1 VEWLHQQYALTAL
14 ETVLLVVT
22 SFAAGVFRGYTGFG
36 SALAIAPVLALAV
49 GPRAAIP
56 AILLV
61 MMISSVQLLPGALR
75 DVNWP
80 VVSFLSIG
88 GAIGIPI
95 GALLLIWVDQELV
108 RRSISGIVIFFA
120 ILLMTGWRYRGK
132 IRPLMSAL
140 TGGLGGFISGIAAS
154 GGPAVI
160 IFLLAGTDS
169 ATRNRAAII
178 LYFTFTQVVGLLVY
192 WFGSLITIKTLWI
205 SLPMLPPLILGTW
218 IGEKMFGNTSD
229 ALYRKVALSFL
240 LVIGLSTF
248 IA

>member
-1 VEWLHQQYALTAL
+1 MEWLHQQYALTAL

-95 GALLLIWVDQELV
+95 GALLLIWGYTF
-108 RRSISGIVIFFA
+108 RR
-120 ILLMTGWRYRGK
+120 
-132 IRPLMSAL
+132 
-140 TGGLGGFISGIAAS
+140 
-154 GGPAVI
+154 
-160 IFLLAGTDS
+160 
-169 ATRNRAAII
+169 
-178 LYFTFTQVVGLLVY
+178 
-192 WFGSLITIKTLWI
+192 
-205 SLPMLPPLILGTW
+205 
-218 IGEKMFGNTSD
+218 
-229 ALYRKVALSFL
+229 
-240 LVIGLSTF
+240 
-248 IA
+248 